1 MSIAIVLLNYNSSS
15 DCKKCI
21 EYLKKQ
27 ERVNSEIIIVD
38 NCSHDNDRQA
48 VKELCKIE
56 GCIFISNKEN
66 KGYNAGNNVGLHYAA
81 EKGYKYT
88 LIANPDMEFP
98 QTNYIKRLTEIM
110 ETDEQIA
117 VCGSDIVT
125 PEGIHQSP
133 MKQEGNWRS
142 SFGWITGLFKRQ
154 PKETYSF
161 IDHYETSHYCHKVS
175 GCCLMVRMEFIE
187 EIGYFDEYPFLYCE
201 EAILSKQVEK
211 SGKWKMYYTAE
222 TQAIH
227 RHIKKEKGDPIPR
240 FRQWKRS
247 RLYVIDRYSSDNW
260 LEKILAKTS
269 LRLYINSM
277 ITALIIKRTLHYE

>member
-21 EYLKKQ
+21 GYLKKQ
-27 ERVNSEIIIVD
+27 EGVKSEIIIVD

-48 VKELCKIE
+48 VEKLCLIE

-117 VCGSDIVT
+117 VCGSDIIT

-142 SFGWITGLFKRQ
+142 SLGWITGLFKRQ

-175 GCCLMVRMEFIE
+175 GCCLMVRMEFIK

-201 EAILSKQVEK
+201 EAILSKQVER
-211 SGKWKMYYTAE
+211 SRKWKIYYTAD
-222 TQAIH
+222 TKAIH
-227 RHIKKEKGDPIPR
+227 RHINKEKGNPVHRI
-240 FRQWKRS
+240 RQWQRS
-247 RLYVIDRYSSDNW
+247 RNYYIENYSGDCRWGKMIAKMSFFTFSQ
-260 LEKILAKTS
+260 LMITGIKLKRVFKIL
-269 LRLYINSM
+269 
-277 ITALIIKRTLHYE
+277 